1 MQKRKGSAREISFF
15 SKKCGCVI
23 SVFGSEARSLAEKLE
38 KDDGVLK
45 YESRVR
51 LQINPP
57 EISLIGIRSTYLK
70 EDWVSDFFVE
80 TIEGD
85 GLIIEAIAEAKL
97 DKKAEIEKLELSRR
111 YWSSKGIKWKLYIV
125 EDSKRKGMLSG
136 G

>member
-15 SKKCGCVI
+15 SKKCECVI

-45 YESRVR
+45 YESRVP
-51 LQINPP
+51 LLINPS
-57 EISLIGIRSTYLK
+57 EVSLIGIRSTYLK
-70 EDWVSDFFVE
+70 EDWVSDFLVE
-80 TIEGD
+80 TIEGNS
-85 GLIIEAIAEAKL
+85 LIIEAIAEAKL